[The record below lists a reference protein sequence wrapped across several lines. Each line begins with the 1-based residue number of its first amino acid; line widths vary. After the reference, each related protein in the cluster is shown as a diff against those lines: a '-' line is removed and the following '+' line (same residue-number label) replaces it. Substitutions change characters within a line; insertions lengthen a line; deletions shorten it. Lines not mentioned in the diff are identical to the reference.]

1 MSTMNDMTTSP
12 EASLKKGVTI
22 TPHLIWGAI
31 VLGGLY
37 LTSLYSFVL
46 FHSLAELFSIGVAVG
61 MFMLAWNARSFME
74 NYYLL
79 SLGIAYLFVAV
90 VDTLHTLAYKGMG
103 VFEGFDANLPT
114 QLWIAGRYLESLS
127 LLAAFFFLASR
138 FRYQW
143 ILQGYLIVTATLIF
157 AIFAGFFPDCFVEGS
172 GLTPF
177 KKNSEYVISAILAVT
192 LVCLYRRRAEFDPGI
207 FRLIAASIL
216 CTIVAELAFTFYVS
230 VYGLSNLVG
239 HFCKIISFYLI
250 YKAIIETGLTEPY
263 RLLFREIRLR
273 EHTIVALNEDL
284 QHHVGRIEEANKE
297 LETFSYSVSH
307 DLRAPLRSINALGQ
321 ILLEE
326 YNDKL
331 DDEGRNYLARI
342 NKATSKMAQ
351 LINDLLQFSQVSR
364 ATMKKVETD
373 LGAMAAEITAEFKRL
388 HPERQVEVH
397 IPEGLTAQGD
407 PTLLGAVLDNLL
419 GNAWKFTAKRA
430 QAVIEFGRTR
440 LDDGRTPF
448 FIKDN
453 GAGLDMSYGDKLFNP
468 FQRLHHEN
476 DFPGTGIGL
485 ATVQRIINR
494 HGGKVWMEGAVDQG
508 ATVYFT
514 LGVDR

>member
-1 MSTMNDMTTSP
+1 
-12 EASLKKGVTI
+12 
-22 TPHLIWGAI
+22 
-31 VLGGLY
+31 
-37 LTSLYSFVL
+37 
-46 FHSLAELFSIGVAVG
+46 
-61 MFMLAWNARSFME
+61 
-74 NYYLL
+74 
-79 SLGIAYLFVAV
+79 
-90 VDTLHTLAYKGMG
+90 
-103 VFEGFDANLPT
+103 
-114 QLWIAGRYLESLS
+114 
-127 LLAAFFFLASR
+127 
-138 FRYQW
+138 
-143 ILQGYLIVTATLIF
+143 
-157 AIFAGFFPDCFVEGS
+157 
-172 GLTPF
+172 
-177 KKNSEYVISAILAVT
+177 
-192 LVCLYRRRAEFDPGI
+192 
-207 FRLIAASIL
+207 
-216 CTIVAELAFTFYVS
+216 
-230 VYGLSNLVG
+230 
-239 HFCKIISFYLI
+239 
-250 YKAIIETGLTEPY
+250 
-263 RLLFREIRLR
+263 
-273 EHTIVALNEDL
+273 
-284 QHHVGRIEEANKE
+284 
-297 LETFSYSVSH
+297 
-307 DLRAPLRSINALGQ
+307 
-321 ILLEE
+321 
-326 YNDKL
+326 
-331 DDEGRNYLARI
+331 
-342 NKATSKMAQ
+342 
-351 LINDLLQFSQVSR
+351 
-364 ATMKKVETD
+364 MKKVETD

>member
-1 MSTMNDMTTSP
+1 MTTSP
-12 EASLKKGVTI
+12 AATLKNGATI
-22 TPHLIWGAI
+22 TPHLIWGTI

-74 NYYLL
+74 NNYLL
-79 SLGIAYLFVAV
+79 SLGIAYLFVAM

-103 VFEGFDANLPT
+103 VFEGFDANPAT

-127 LLAAFFFLASR
+127 LLAAFFFLAGR
-138 FRYQW
+138 FRYQR
-143 ILQGYLIVTATLIF
+143 ILQGYLVVTALLIF

-177 KKNSEYVISAILAVT
+177 KKVSEYVISAILAVT
-192 LVCLYRRRAEFDPGI
+192 LVCLYRRRAEFDPRI

-239 HFCKIISFYLI
+239 HFFKIISFYLI

-263 RLLFREIRLR
+263 RLLFREIGQR
-273 EHTIVALNEDL
+273 
-284 QHHVGRIEEANKE
+284 EEALAASEARYRSLFEKVEETNKE

-307 DLRAPLRSINALGQ
+307 DLRAPLRSINAFGQ
-321 ILLEE
+321 ILLE
-326 YNDKL
+326 DHTGQL
-331 DDEGRNYLARI
+331 DEEGRDYLGRI
-342 NKATSKMAQ
+342 NAAADRMAR
-351 LINDLLQFSQVSR
+351 LIDDLLQLSRVSR
-364 ATMKKVETD
+364 AAMKKEETD
-373 LGAMAAEITAEFKRL
+373 LGAMAAEITDELQRL
-388 HPERQVEVH
+388 HPERQVEVR
-397 IPEGLTAQGD
+397 IAKGLTAQGD

-419 GNAWKFTAKRA
+419 GNAWKFTAQRSR
-430 QAVIEFGRTR
+430 AVIEFGRTR

-448 FIKDN
+448 FVKDN

-468 FQRLHHEN
+468 FQRLHHADE
-476 DFPGTGIGL
+476 FPGTGIGL
-485 ATVQRIINR
+485 ATVRRIINR

-514 LGVDR
+514 LGTNQ